1 MLLHEWGSS
10 LRLIVFSR
18 LVVYILQSRSTS
30 PISRLNPK
38 LGVPRRKKPSLDIIR
53 LHNAVFY
60 AYHGI
65 LSDEQS
71 LGGKFEVDVDL
82 HADLTRGA
90 LSDRLKQTVDY
101 ERVYDFIKQLVLGKK
116 YNLIEALAETIADG
130 LLKGFR
136 QVEKVVVRVRKPGA
150 PVKGV
155 IDYVEVEIAR
165 ARRR

>member
-1 MLLHEWGSS
+1 MPRPKKSS
-10 LRLIVFSR
+10 
-18 LVVYILQSRSTS
+18 T
-30 PISRLNPK
+30 
-38 LGVPRRKKPSLDIIR
+38 DIIR

-60 AYHGI
+60 AYHGV

-90 LSDRLKQTVDY
+90 LTDRLQQTVDY
-101 ERVYDFIKQLVLGKK
+101 ERVYDFIKSLVLGKK
-116 YNLIEALAETIADG
+116 YYLIEALAETIADG
-130 LLKGFR
+130 LLKEFKKL
-136 QVEKVVVRVRKPGA
+136 QKVVVRVRKPSA

-165 ARRR
+165 VRK